1 LKTATASQLRI
12 ATARVSGKS
21 TAPELL
27 KETKPVNREI
37 APRDK
42 KLEHV
47 EDLERMSRILKRRS
61 EEAQAA
67 KKKELDGPGSG
78 S

>member
-1 LKTATASQLRI
+1 M
-12 ATARVSGKS
+12 
-21 TAPELL
+21 
-27 KETKPVNREI
+27 NREI